1 MSRSIQPTASNTS
14 STAITTIPSTTGYAA
29 GELIYYNN
37 NVADY
42 GVIPDSAA
50 SSAPFPINTQ
60 QGPANG
66 ASGGAASIT
75 ATGFGGSRTRQPTAL
90 LSNGNIVQVGIN
102 TANGYPEF
110 RIVDSSDVQVVG
122 ITAISISFVN
132 TSYSTISVC
141 ALSGGGFAVAWI
153 NTAGG
158 STNYPTYAVYSNAGV
173 VVTSA
178 FQDTGTGAAA
188 QMNIASI
195 QIYALPSGGFI
206 ASYYDTAYNLYART
220 YNSTGTATYA
230 WLTVATAITTG
241 GQYGF
246 DIAVRSDNTY
256 VIVWINNSRI
266 GSYNVISALNVGI
279 TGTQTFTSTIGAT
292 AYGYGISAACLSNDT
307 VIIGYRSFTAASTY
321 LYAFRPLPTGNVL
334 GTEVAVP
341 TDGLRTSTNVGS
353 VTVRAFNSGA
363 NFIFLWGDTTLNY
376 KYSIYNLSSTLLT
389 SQAPSSIYASLVYTY
404 TGISVLDFGGNLNI
418 YYSSAPY
425 TPIQLTPNSYGRI
438 DKTSYQIVS
447 FGTTTSKQLGTA
459 SAAASGYARSGSTPN
474 KASFFAATTGGA
486 YGTGTVSTSINNLT
500 VIEATAVQSM
510 HCATYPDGRF
520 AVAYVSNTSPY
531 TGKVAVYSQA
541 GVLQTTIT
549 LPVAGYTSDTFGTIR
564 VTVTTANKLV
574 VGFYTTSSTL
584 VTYIYSTAYSLLY
597 TATAISSPQISSYTG
612 TFGLASLTN
621 DRYVLVYS
629 TSNQINYAVYSNTA
643 TLLAGPTVVG
653 ASTTWYNIS
662 CASSKNGFVL
672 GGYYTG
678 ASSWYYY
685 YVAETSTA
693 NTFASATSP
702 ITGGPSNSNLGSTLA
717 TSPNNLIAYPTGGG
731 STTSYYT
738 MADGSFQNL
747 GNGATIT
754 TTSNSDQY
762 WMFANAWTPAGT
774 YCIVV
779 MDGQATTRTRL
790 FTTTPW
796 CWGTST
802 VASWPSG
809 TVVNVSASIAAT
821 NTSQSSPCPNLAP
834 LYGHTLLIS
843 FKNANNFPCFG
854 FIDAYPWNYSVAL
867 TAGVTPSNS
876 AFVVAPSNGYIFQGV
891 SVTSASAAGVGQ
903 VVINGPAQLNSNYSA
918 STTLQAFDFQSPN
931 GTALE
936 GPKGTIAGRTVN
948 LKGSA

>member
-1 MSRSIQPTASNTS
+1 MSRYIQPTASNTS
-14 STAITTIPSTTGYAA
+14 STAVTTIPSTTGYAA

-42 GVIPDSAA
+42 GTIPNSAA
-50 SSAPFPINTQ
+50 SGAPFPITFQ

-66 ASGGAASIT
+66 ASGGSASIT

-90 LSNGNIVQVGIN
+90 LSNGNIVQVGMG
-102 TANGYPEF
+102 TSGYPQF
-110 RIVDSSDVQVVG
+110 RIVDSSDVEVVAS
-122 ITAISISFVN
+122 TNISIAYVN

-241 GQYGF
+241 GSYGF

-256 VIVWINNSRI
+256 VIVWVNNSYI

-279 TGTQTFTSTIGAT
+279 TGTQTFTSTIGT
-292 AYGYGISAACLSNDT
+292 TNYGYGISAACLSNDT
-307 VIIGYRSFTAASTY
+307 VIIGYRALTAASTY

-334 GTEVAVP
+334 GTEVALP
-341 TDGLRTSTNVGS
+341 TDGLSTANNVGLI
-353 VTVRAFNSGA
+353 TVRAFNSGA
-363 NFIFLWGDTTLNY
+363 NFIFLFSDSTLNY
-376 KYSIYNLSSTLLT
+376 KYCIYNLASTLLT
-389 SQAPSSIYASLVYTY
+389 SQAPSTIYASQAQNY
-404 TGISVLDFGGNLNI
+404 TGMSVLDFGGNLNF
-418 YYSSAPY
+418 YYSVSSY
-425 TPIQLTPNSYGRI
+425 TPRQFTPNTYVRI

-447 FGTTTSKQLGTA
+447 FGTTTLKEIGTA
-459 SAAASGYARSGSTPN
+459 SAAVSGYARSGSTPN

-486 YGTGTVSTSINNLT
+486 YGTGTVSTSINGAT
-500 VIEATAVQSM
+500 VIESTAVQSI

-531 TGKVAVYSQA
+531 TGKVAVYSQGGA
-541 GVLQTTIT
+541 LLTTIT
-549 LPVAGYTSDTFGTIR
+549 LPAGASASNTFGTIK

-574 VGFYTTSSTL
+574 VGLYISSTL
-584 VTYIYSTAYSLLY
+584 VTYIYSTSYALLY
-597 TATAISSPQISSYTG
+597 TATAISSVTVSGNSQ

-621 DRYVLVYS
+621 DRYVVVYQKA
-629 TSNQINYAVYSNTA
+629 SNMNYAVYSNTA
-643 TLLAGPTVVG
+643 TIVAGPTVVG
-653 ASTTWYNIS
+653 SGTWYTLS
-662 CASSKNGFVL
+662 CASSKNGFIL
-672 GGYYTG
+672 GGYGNSYG
-678 ASSWYYY
+678 ANYFY
-685 YVAETSTA
+685 YVAETSTP
-693 NTFASATSP
+693 NTFASPTSP
-702 ITGGPSNSNLGSTLA
+702 VNGGSSASNFGTTLA
-717 TSPNNLIAYPTGGG
+717 SSPNNQNAYFGANSGTVQ
-731 STTSYYT
+731 TFTV
-738 MADGSFQNL
+738 ADGNFDSS
-747 GNGATIT
+747 GNGANIT
-754 TTSNSDQY
+754 TTANSGTY
-762 WMFANAWTPAGT
+762 WMSSHAWTPAGT

-779 MDGQATTRTRL
+779 MDATHTAPSRL

-796 CWGTST
+796 CWGTTST
-802 VASWPSG
+802 SSWPSG
-809 TVVNVSASIAAT
+809 TVVNLNVSIAAT
-821 NTSQSSPCPNLAP
+821 NTTESSPCPTLAP

-843 FKNANNFPCFG
+843 WKNANNFPCFG
-854 FIDAYPWNYSVAL
+854 FVNAYPWNYSVAL
-867 TAGVTPSNS
+867 TAGVTASNS
-876 AFVVAPSNGYIFQGV
+876 AFTVSPSNGYIFQGV
-891 SVTSASAAGVGQ
+891 SVSSASAGGVGQ

-918 STTLQAFDFQSPN
+918 STALQAFDFQSPN
-931 GTALE
+931 GTAIE

-948 LKGSA
+948 LKGSV

>member
-29 GELIYYNN
+29 GELIYYDN

-42 GVIPDSAA
+42 GTIPNSAA
-50 SSAPFPINTQ
+50 TGAPFPINTQ

-66 ASGGAASIT
+66 ASGSAASIT
-75 ATGFGGSRTRQPTAL
+75 ATGFGSSRTRQPTAL
-90 LSNGNIVQVGIN
+90 LSNGNIVQVGMG
-102 TANGYPEF
+102 TSGYPQF
-110 RIVDSSDVQVVG
+110 RIVDSSDVEVVAS
-122 ITAISISFVN
+122 TNISIAFVN

-173 VVTSA
+173 VVTSP
-178 FQDTGTGAAA
+178 FQDTSTGAAA
-188 QMNIASI
+188 QMNLSSI

-206 ASYYDTAYNLYART
+206 ASYYDTSYNLYART

-230 WLTVATAITTG
+230 WLTVATGLSTG
-241 GQYGF
+241 YAYGF

-256 VIVWINNSRI
+256 VIVWINNSQI

-279 TGTQTFTSTIGAT
+279 TGTQTFTSTVGTT

-307 VIIGYRSFTAASTY
+307 VIIGYRAFTAASTY

-341 TDGLRTSTNVGS
+341 TDGLSTANTVGL
-353 VTVRAFNSGA
+353 VTVRTFNSGA
-363 NFIFLWGDTTLNY
+363 NFIFLFSDSTLNY

-389 SQAPSSIYASLVYTY
+389 SQAPSTVYASLVYNY
-404 TGISVLDFGGNLNI
+404 TGMSVLDFGGNLNI

-425 TPIQLTPNSYGRI
+425 NSRQLTPNSYGRI
-438 DKTSYQIVS
+438 DKTSYQIVP

-459 SAAASGYARSGSTPN
+459 SAAVSGYARSGSTPN

-500 VIEATAVQSM
+500 VIEPTVVGSI

-520 AVAYVSNTSPY
+520 AVGYVSNTSPY

-549 LPVAGYTSDTFGTIR
+549 LPVGSQTDNVYSAIK

-574 VGFYTTSSTL
+574 VGFWTTSSTL
-584 VTYIYSTAYSLLY
+584 ITYIYSTAYSLLY
-597 TATAISSPQISSYTG
+597 TSTAISSVSISGSGYP
-612 TFGLASLTN
+612 FGLASLTN
-621 DRYVLVYS
+621 DRYVLVYQGA
-629 TSNQINYAVYSNTA
+629 SNYMYYAVYSNTA
-643 TLLAGPTVVG
+643 AIVAGPTTVG
-653 ASTTWYNIS
+653 GTSWQNIS
-662 CASSKNGFVL
+662 CASSKNGFML
-672 GGYYTG
+672 GGYYNSG
-678 ASSWYYY
+678 SSSYYY
-685 YVAETSTA
+685 YVAETSTP
-693 NTFASATSP
+693 NTFASPTSA
-702 ITGGPSNSNLGSTLA
+702 ITGGASASNFGISLA
-717 TSPNNLIAYPTGGG
+717 TSPNNLIAHVNAG
-731 STTSYYT
+731 SGTSNSFA
-738 MADGSFQNL
+738 MADGSG
-747 GNGATIT
+747 GNVGNIATIT
-754 TTSNSDQY
+754 TTANSATY
-762 WMFANAWTPAGT
+762 WVTAHAWTPAGT

-779 MDGQATTRTRL
+779 MDATHSAPSRL

-796 CWGTST
+796 GWGTVT
-802 VASWPSG
+802 VANWPSG
-809 TVVNVSASIAAT
+809 TVVNLNASIAAT
-821 NTSQSSPCPNLAP
+821 NSSSSSPQPTLAP

-854 FIDAYPWNYSVAL
+854 FINAYPWNYSVAL
-867 TAGVTPSNS
+867 TAGVTTSNS
-876 AFVVAPSNGYIFQGV
+876 AFAVAPSNGYIFQGV
-891 SVTSASAAGVGQ
+891 SVTSASAGGVGQ

-931 GTALE
+931 GTAIE